1 MKNLEIAKIF
11 YEIADI
17 LEMKNVAWK
26 PGAYRKAARAL
37 EGLTVDVEE
46 YVAKGLK
53 EVEKIPGVGEGI
65 GKKIIEYCETGK
77 IKEYETL
84 KKKVPKHMD
93 VLMQVP
99 GMGPKKAK
107 VLFSKL
113 KVSTLKQLESAA
125 KKGKIRKLE
134 GFGEKSEEDILRGL
148 ELLKLSKGR
157 ILLGFAL
164 PVAEEIKSRLKVLK
178 EVDNVEIAGSIRR
191 MKETIRDI
199 DVLVTSKKPKKVMDF
214 FCAIPDVKA
223 VLAKGATKSTI
234 VLNSGL
240 QADIRVVDAKSWGAA
255 LNYFT
260 GSKDHNIKLRQI
272 AIKKGYK
279 LSEYGLFSRKTG
291 KFIAGKTEKELYSK
305 LGLKY
310 IPPEMRENTGELSL
324 KLIPKLVELKD
335 VKGDLHVHTNWSD
348 GDSTITEMVLEAKK
362 LGYKYICI
370 SDHSPSEKI
379 ANGLDV
385 KRIKKQNLEIKKI
398 NKKINGINVFT
409 GAEVDIL
416 KDGSLDYPDEVLN
429 KLDIVV
435 AAIHRGFKNS
445 RNQIMERYE
454 KAMQNKNV
462 RIIGH
467 PTGRLI
473 NAREPLNVDI
483 DKLIAL
489 AKKYDKVLEINSQ
502 PERLD
507 LDWVNVKKAV
517 EAGVKL
523 AVNTDAHSRGEL
535 AFVKLGIAVARRGWA
550 TKMDI
555 VNTYPLTKLK
565 KIFKKI

>member
-113 KVSTLKQLESAA
+113 KVSTLKLLESAA

-489 AKKYDKVLEINSQ
+489 AKNYDKVLEINSQ